1 QPAPPPTDLTEPEQT
16 AERRKTL
23 EDKFAQSPRISVAF
37 KVAPGNTPDWD
48 AASLLSSVLTGGQSS
63 RLYQTLVK
71 DQEAAIS
78 VSSYVEES
86 RGPSL
91 FILTI
96 TARPGKDLGEIE
108 KLVYAEI
115 SRLQNEPIADWELE
129 KVRMLSKRRNAQH
142 LEGTQFRAA
151 LIGQLAVY
159 YGDPNLINTRFAK
172 VQSVSKDDL
181 QRVAKQYLNASQRTV
196 VVTLPKAGDTK

>member
-1 QPAPPPTDLTEPEQT
+1 M
-16 AERRKTL
+16 K
-23 EDKFAQSPRISVAF
+23 DK
-37 KVAPGNTPDWD
+37 
-48 AASLLSSVLTGGQSS
+48 
-63 RLYQTLVK
+63 
-71 DQEAAIS
+71 EAAIS
-78 VSSYVEES
+78 VFSYVEES

-91 FILTI
+91 FILEI

-142 LEGTQFRAA
+142 LEGTQFRAE

-159 YGDPNLINTRFAK
+159 YGDPNLINMRFAK
-172 VQSVSKDDL
+172 LESVTKDDL
-181 QRVAKQYLNASQRTV
+181 QRVARKYLNSSQRTV
-196 VVTLPKAGDTK
+196 IVTLPAAQGAK